1 MPDEYSK
8 TDKFR
13 GARFTG
19 LDFRDVTFRDCDM
32 SNLKIAASD
41 LVEVNISG
49 WVRNSFVVNDVD
61 VVEYVEAELNRRYP
75 VRAQVEATKS
85 ADDYRATWG
94 AIEDVWSQAVTR
106 ARRLPESALQE
117 RVDEEWSLVETLRHL
132 IFATDAWA
140 GSAVLELAQPYHR
153 LGLTHTDY
161 SVAHAAAIGIDLNA
175 KPTFDEVLVVRTE
188 RLAMVRG
195 FVDELTAEELE
206 RSCMRPPAPGYP
218 EQPRTVRQCIR
229 VVMNE
234 ECEHYR
240 YAMRDLAVLEQRL
253 ET

>member
-1 MPDEYSK
+1 MADEYTK

-13 GARFTG
+13 GATFTG
-19 LDFRDVTFRDCDM
+19 LDFRGVTFRDCDM

-41 LVEVNISG
+41 LVDVNISG
-49 WVRNSFVVNDVD
+49 WVRKSFIVNDVD

-75 VRAQVEATKS
+75 VRAQVAATNT
-85 ADDYRATWG
+85 ADEYRATWN
-94 AIEDVWSQAVTR
+94 AIEDVWSQAVAR
-106 ARRLPESALQE
+106 ARRLPESALHE
-117 RVDEEWSLVETLRHL
+117 SVDEEWSLVETLRHL
-132 IFATDAWA
+132 IFAADAWA
-140 GSAVLELAQPYHR
+140 GCAVLELAQPYHR

-161 SVAHAAAIGIDLNA
+161 SVADAAAIGIDLSA
-175 KPTFDEVLVVRTE
+175 KPTLDEVLAVRTE
-188 RLAMVRG
+188 RLAMVHG
-195 FVDELTAEELE
+195 IVDGLTAEELA
-206 RSCMRPPAPGYP
+206 RPCLRPPAPGYP